1 MKIRKLINCQYF
13 TLTHRK
19 PTRSV
24 QLEPKQWLS
33 SYSPDPELKGFTQY
47 IDSLKNYEKYGVPK
61 DAGTDSDDGFDL
73 GRMRR
78 LMKRLGNPQSNFK
91 ACPPPFSVH
100 IAGTKGKGSTA
111 AYLSNILRSE
121 GYSVGCYTS
130 PHMLSIRERM
140 SVGRV
145 GEPVSSNTLNSV
157 FGRIKQSLDEA
168 IMLENGCLSHFE
180 VLTAVAFSLF
190 AQENVDIAIIEA
202 GLGGARDATNIISSS
217 DLAVSIITTIGEEHL
232 AALGGS
238 LESIAM
244 AKAGIIKNGRPVRT
258 SVKGINMFKG
268 RPSQC
273 CDLVIQLDHDLQ
285 LSIELHDLNLSMLG
299 THQLQNAVTATC
311 AALCLHN
318 QGWRISDGS
327 IRAGLENTFVPGR
340 SQFLTSEEA
349 EKLGLSG
356 SIILLDGAHTKD
368 SAKAL
373 LEMIQMAFPD
383 SRLAVVVAMAS
394 DKDQLA
400 FAKEFLSGR
409 QLDAIF
415 LTEVDIAGGTSRTT
429 SASVLRDCWMQASR
443 ELGVNVLHDRMIE
456 YGELFEDKF
465 SFSTRD
471 SKHETVLAAEKSLS
485 DSLRLANQILR
496 ERTRNGSG
504 IVVVTGS
511 LHIVA
516 KLYSVYSDISS
527 SFASHDHGISSI
539 MPPAHSP
546 SHHHHQS

>member
-1 MKIRKLINCQYF
+1 MKIRKLINSQYF

-19 PTRSV
+19 PARTV
-24 QLEPKQWLS
+24 QFESKQWLS
-33 SYSPDPELKGFTQY
+33 SYTQDPELNSFIQY
-47 IDSLKNYEKYGVPK
+47 IDSLKNYEKSGVPK

-78 LMKRLGNPQSNFK
+78 LMNRLGNPQSNFK
-91 ACPPPFSVH
+91 SVH

-140 SVGRV
+140 SIGRA
-145 GEPVSSNTLNSV
+145 GEPVSSNTLNSI

-168 IMLENGCLSHFE
+168 IVFENGCLSHFE
-180 VLTAVAFSLF
+180 VFTAVAFALF
-190 AQENVDIAIIEA
+190 AQENVDFAIIEA

-217 DLAVSIITTIGEEHL
+217 ELSVSIITTIGEEHL
-232 AALGGS
+232 SALGGS

-244 AKAGIIKNGRPVRT
+244 AKAGIIKKGRPLILGGPFLTHIDCILRERASSMCSPIISASDGRIRT
-258 SVKGINMFKG
+258 SVKGISMFKG

-273 CDLVIQLDHDLQ
+273 CDLVIELDLDSQ

-311 AALCLHN
+311 AALCLRN
-318 QGWRISDGS
+318 QGWIISDGS

-340 SQFLTSEEA
+340 SQFLASKEA

-356 SIILLDGAHTKD
+356 STVLLDGAHTKD

-373 LEMIQMAFPD
+373 LETIQMAFPD

-400 FAKEFLSGR
+400 FAKEFLSGGR

-415 LTEVDIAGGTSRTT
+415 LTEVDIAGGISRTT

-443 ELGVNVLHDRMIE
+443 ELGINVLHDRMME
-456 YGELFEDKF
+456 YRELFEDKF
-465 SFSTRD
+465 SFSTRG
-471 SKHETVLAAEKSLS
+471 SKHETILASEKSLS
-485 DSLRLANQILR
+485 DSMRLANQILR

-504 IVVVTGS
+504 ILVVTGS

-516 KLYSVYSDISS
+516 KVL
-527 SFASHDHGISSI
+527 ASLN
-539 MPPAHSP
+539 M
-546 SHHHHQS
+546 

>member
-91 ACPPPFSVH
+91 SVH

-244 AKAGIIKNGRPVRT
+244 AKAGIIKNGRPLILGGPFLPHIDCILRERASSMCSPIISASDGRIRT

-400 FAKEFLSGR
+400 FAKEFLSGGR

-516 KLYSVYSDISS
+516 KVL
-527 SFASHDHGISSI
+527 ASLNR
-539 MPPAHSP
+539 
-546 SHHHHQS
+546 